1 MTNWSYFFFLLVII
15 FEATHSYWKCFV
27 FQNAFKKQSRRTG
40 SVMNVREKNV
50 QSGYLGICSVFPLG
64 MDVLY
69 KERLAFKVKAAQ
81 RFAFQMQL

>member
-1 MTNWSYFFFLLVII
+1 
-15 FEATHSYWKCFV
+15 
-27 FQNAFKKQSRRTG
+27 
-40 SVMNVREKNV
+40 MNVREKNV

-81 RFAFQMQL
+81 RFAFRMQL